1 MSLRSCVAIALSLLT
16 ASLSGSAVA
25 SVEQPTLWQSVHEL
39 FTWNH
44 GNSGVYPIVEVDVGR
59 KTSAGAALFLREVG
73 RPGNDVRL
81 TLAGGLDGLL
91 EVSAMDRLALSD
103 RQSVFLRAQ
112 YRQRPDGLFYGLGGE
127 TRSEDKTVFELRSPE
142 LAAGLDRQ
150 VGDVLRLQLEAL
162 FRAPRFEGSDAM
174 STPSLTSRFGGA
186 GQPPLPAGFDGY
198 QVLMGRAGA
207 TLDSRAGRPTGS
219 GVRLAADVGYA
230 VDPGAS
236 ATRWIDWGGAA
247 AGLVDFTGRGHQ
259 LGTEIV
265 ARLVEKQ
272 GSDDV
277 PFTELV
283 ALGGRQL
290 MRGFLPGRLRGDSA
304 LVWLLYYQQ
313 PIAGLLQAQLF
324 LDLGNVFPGRLREL
338 DPTNLYGDYGLR
350 LETTFSRE
358 ASIALLAGFGTTR
371 VDASDFDALADTR
384 MSVFVSHPF

>member
-1 MSLRSCVAIALSLLT
+1 MNLRSCVAIALSLLT
-16 ASLSGSAVA
+16 TSLSAGAAA
-25 SVEQPTLWQSVHEL
+25 SVEQSTLWQSVHEL

-44 GNSGVYPIVEVDVGR
+44 GNSGVYPVVEVDVGR

-219 GVRLAADVGYA
+219 GVRLAAG
-230 VDPGAS
+230 
-236 ATRWIDWGGAA
+236 
-247 AGLVDFTGRGHQ
+247 
-259 LGTEIV
+259 
-265 ARLVEKQ
+265 
-272 GSDDV
+272 
-277 PFTELV
+277 
-283 ALGGRQL
+283 GGRQW
-290 MRGFLPGRLRGDSA
+290 GSSSPSDSASPGRICPRSPNA
-304 LVWLLYYQQ
+304 
-313 PIAGLLQAQLF
+313 
-324 LDLGNVFPGRLREL
+324 
-338 DPTNLYGDYGLR
+338 
-350 LETTFSRE
+350 
-358 ASIALLAGFGTTR
+358 
-371 VDASDFDALADTR
+371 
-384 MSVFVSHPF
+384 

>member
-236 ATRWIDWGGAA
+236 ATRWLDWGGAA

>member
-1 MSLRSCVAIALSLLT
+1 MNLRSCVAIALSLLT

-44 GNSGVYPIVEVDVGR
+44 GNGGVYPIVEVDVGR
-59 KTSAGAALFLREVG
+59 KTSVGAALFLREVG

-91 EVSAMDRLALSD
+91 ELSAVDRLALSD

-142 LAAGLDRQ
+142 LAAGFDRQ

-207 TLDSRAGRPTGS
+207 ALDSRGGQPTGS

-259 LGTEIV
+259 LGTEVV

-304 LVWLLYYQQ
+304 LVWSLYYQQ

-371 VDASDFDALADTR
+371 VDASDFDAMADTR